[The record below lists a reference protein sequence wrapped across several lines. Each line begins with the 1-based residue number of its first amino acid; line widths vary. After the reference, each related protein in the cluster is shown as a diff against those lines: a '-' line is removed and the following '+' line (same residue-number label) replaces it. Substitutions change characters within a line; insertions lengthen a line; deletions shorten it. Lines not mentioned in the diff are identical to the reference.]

1 MNPSEQNCRC
11 DWPRTPLEIAYHDF
25 EWGVPMK
32 SDQGLFESLILEGAQ
47 AGLSWSTILKKRAR
61 YQEAFDHFDLER
73 VAAYDSSKI
82 AELLADAGLVRHRL
96 KMNGAVINARAIRLI
111 QDEFGSFSFYV
122 WSFVDH
128 QAQQSHRGRGVR
140 VPDETPHSN
149 ALSKDLQKRGFR
161 FAGPKICAAFMQA
174 NGMFNE
180 HSTDC
185 FRYAEL
191 VQKKSG

>member
-1 MNPSEQNCRC
+1 MNTTELVCRC

-47 AGLSWSTILKKRAR
+47 AGLSWSTILKKRTR
-61 YQEAFDHFDLER
+61 YREAFDQFDLER
-73 VAAYDSSKI
+73 VAGYDASKI
-82 AELLADAGLVRHRL
+82 AELLADPGLVRHRL
-96 KMNGAVINARAIRLI
+96 KMSGAVINARAIRLI
-111 QDEFGSFSFYV
+111 QDEFTSFSFYV
-122 WSFVDH
+122 WSFVGH
-128 QAQQSHRGRGVR
+128 QPQQSHRGRGAR
-140 VPDETPHSN
+140 VPDETPQSN

-180 HSTDC
+180 HSIDC